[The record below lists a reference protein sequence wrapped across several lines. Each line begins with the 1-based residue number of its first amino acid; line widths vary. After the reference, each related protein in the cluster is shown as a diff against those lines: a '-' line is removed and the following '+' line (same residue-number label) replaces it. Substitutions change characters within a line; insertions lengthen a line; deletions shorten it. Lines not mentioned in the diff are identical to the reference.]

1 MFKQGRFREENITK
15 ALSNKKKKEVFPHRW
30 DELTEHKP

>member
-15 ALSNKKKKEVFPHRW
+15 ALSNKKKEVFPHRW